1 MTAVVALFAVLGSIP
16 STNAFS
22 SFAWK
27 ANSGKDL
34 LLGVENDGRSYM
46 STKNRHSI
54 RRMGPFVNMNTELAS
69 SQATSNDKKNN
80 IRTSVG
86 LRARGSTTDEEKN
99 LDENEAA
106 AAAEPNE
113 PEPHRVV
120 NSVQELNQL
129 FDEVADLPNNDMLL
143 KSIHVIGDTQI
154 IGSADHPE
162 VTHPALQV
170 LHERRRRGS
179 QISPTSP
186 RPDDGFKVAL
196 SIEGGGMRGCVSAGM
211 VGAIHYLGLDDAF
224 DVVYGS
230 SAGSLIGAYFITKQL
245 PWFGPEVYYDALTTA
260 GKDFIDTRRLLR
272 AIGFGLLNPV
282 LLKDVILRPNNGKP
296 VLDLSYLLRRTVQE
310 RKPLD
315 WDKFVEMQNAGQPLK
330 VVASG
335 LKSEKAVVFDFAR
348 GDFVTLEQLANCM
361 HASMLLPG
369 IAGPLMNAYNGNEGQ
384 SDLFLE
390 NNHNEKEVEPLAD
403 ALVYEPIPYRSA
415 VEDGATHVV
424 VLRTRADGTDVT
436 GKSSIFERLIMRR
449 FFTRKNRLP
458 RIFQYMRKQYHKKVY
473 AEDILLLNEKARDMS
488 RDFKDTS
495 SPHIMTVALPPGSE
509 EITRLETSRRA
520 IFEGVRR
527 GFARSYDALV
537 EDPAQ
542 RGMGAQ
548 IAKEYFP
555 DEILSYNPEDI
566 DSRDESA
573 FAAYLADVAA
583 ERADSLK
590 LDTWGK
596 RAAAINA
603 PQ

>member
-1 MTAVVALFAVLGSIP
+1 MVPTVALFAALGSIP
-16 STNAFS
+16 STGAFG

-27 ANSGKDL
+27 NGGKDL
-34 LLGVENDGRSYM
+34 YVKNNNVCTSTTDGSSSSCVMPMNYQHTRRATSFRVNM
-46 STKNRHSI
+46 STEMVPAADAKK
-54 RRMGPFVNMNTELAS
+54 
-69 SQATSNDKKNN
+69 SN
-80 IRTSVG
+80 ILGGVG
-86 LRARGSTTDEEKN
+86 LRAKGPGDEEVKKQV
-99 LDENEAA
+99 
-106 AAAEPNE
+106 EPV
-113 PEPHRVV
+113 PTVI

-129 FDEVADLPNNDMLL
+129 FDEVADLPDNDTLL

-154 IGSADHPE
+154 IGSPDHPD
-162 VTHPALQV
+162 VIHPALQV
-170 LHERRRRGS
+170 IHERRRRGS
-179 QISPTSP
+179 QISSISP

-245 PWFGPEVYYDALTTA
+245 PWFGPEIYYDALTTA
-260 GKDFIDTRRLLR
+260 GKKFIDTKRLLR
-272 AIGFGLLNPV
+272 AIGFGMLNPV
-282 LLKDVILRPNNGKP
+282 LLKDVIFRPKNGKP
-296 VLDLSYLLRRTVQE
+296 VLDLSFLLRRTVQE
-310 RKPLD
+310 KKPLD
-315 WDKFVEMQNAGQPLK
+315 WDKFVEKQRGGQPLK

-335 LKSEKAVVFDFAR
+335 LKSEKAVVFDMEK
-348 GDFVTLEQLANCM
+348 GDFTSLEQLANCM

-369 IAGPLMNAYNGNEGQ
+369 IAGPIMNAYWSNEGPA
-384 SDLFLE
+384 DLFLE
-390 NNHNEKEVEPLAD
+390 NNHKKKEVEPLAD

-424 VLRTRADGTDVT
+424 VLRTRADGADVT

-449 FFTRKNRLP
+449 FFVRKNRLP
-458 RIFQYMRKQYHKKVY
+458 HIFRYMRKQYHKKLY
-473 AEDILLLNEKARDMS
+473 AEDILVLNEKAKDLS

-495 SPHIMTVALPPGSE
+495 SPHIATVALSPGSE

-527 GFARSYDALV
+527 GFARAYDALV

-548 IAKEYFP
+548 VAKEYFP
-555 DEILSYNPEDI
+555 DEILNYDPDDI

-573 FAAYLADVAA
+573 FATYLTKVAA
-583 ERADSLK
+583 ERVDSLK

-596 RAAAINA
+596 RAAVINA
-603 PQ
+603 PR